1 MTTQAP
7 RRGAVMLAI
16 AFTLSCIGLITFVW
30 TQFYGT
36 IPLAPQGYEVQALFQ
51 ESGLLVPG
59 ADVRISGVNVG
70 RVESVSNR
78 GRYSR
83 VTMDINPPYV
93 PIPADTRAILRQKT
107 LLGEAYIE
115 LSTGDRATRKLR
127 DGGTLPRSQ
136 VEPTQQL
143 DQVLSAFGK
152 PAQRNLQEFLAG
164 GAASLA
170 GRAGELSQAVANLD
184 PAVSDLET
192 ISESLDQQRG
202 DLGRLVRESGAVF
215 SILSQRSAQVRSL
228 IGAGDQVLSA
238 TAARNRALG
247 ATVDAMPPFLAA
259 LRTTLRVADTSL
271 RLAKPSVS
279 ALLPVAPKLRPVL
292 SDLIS
297 LAPSAVSLLHAAPG
311 LLHDALRALPAVTS
325 FTRAFHPALDAL
337 VPALKQISPVIDF
350 IGLYHREIL
359 AAMGNLA
366 ASLEAIAPAQ
376 TTGWPDHPGSA
387 SYLRA
392 LSAIGNESLF
402 GQSIREPTNRSN
414 AYFSPG
420 ELSFIGRG
428 GLLSASCANTGNVS
442 QSHGTF
448 GNVPCRVQ
456 PGFRWNHL
464 VRYFP
469 HVTSGS
475 K

>member
-7 RRGAVMLAI
+7 RRGAVMLAV

-30 TQFYGT
+30 TQFSGT
-36 IPLAPQGYEVQALFQ
+36 IPFAPQGYEVHAQFP

-59 ADVRISGVNVG
+59 ADVRISGVNIG
-70 RVESVSNR
+70 RVEGVSDQ

-83 VTMDINPPYV
+83 VTMDINPQYAPV
-93 PIPADTRAILRQKT
+93 PADTRAILRQKT
-107 LLGEAYIE
+107 LLGEAYVE
-115 LSTGDRATRKLR
+115 LSAGERTGPKLR
-127 DGGTLPRSQ
+127 DGGTIPRSQ
-136 VEPTQQL
+136 VQPTQQL

-152 PAQRNLQEFLAG
+152 PAQKALQEFLAG

-170 GRAGELSQAVANLD
+170 GRAGQLSQALANLD
-184 PAVSDLET
+184 PAVTDLVT
-192 ISESLDQQRG
+192 ISRSLDQQRG
-202 DLGRLVRESGAVF
+202 NLGRLVRESGAVF

-228 IGAGDQVLSA
+228 IGAGDTVLSA

-292 SDLIS
+292 SDLIA
-297 LAPSAVSLLHAAPG
+297 LEPSAVSLLHAAPL
-311 LLHDALRALPAVTS
+311 LLHDALLALPAVTS

-337 VPALKQISPVIDF
+337 IPALKQISPVIDF

-366 ASLEAIAPAQ
+366 ASLEATAPAQ

-392 LSAIGNESLF
+392 LSALGNESLF
-402 GQSIREPTNRSN
+402 GQSIREPTNRAN

-420 ELSFIGRG
+420 ELVNIGRG

-448 GNVPCRVQ
+448 GNVPCRLER
-456 PGFRWNHL
+456 GFRWNHL

-469 HVTSGS
+469 HVTAGS

>member
-16 AFTLSCIGLITFVW
+16 AFTLSCVGLIAFVW
-30 TQFYGT
+30 TQFGGT
-36 IPLAPQGYEVQALFQ
+36 IPLAAEGYEVHALFP

-70 RVESVSNR
+70 RVTALSSR
-78 GRYSR
+78 GRDSW
-83 VTMDINPPYV
+83 VTLDIDPPYA

-115 LSTGDRATRKLR
+115 LSAGSRAGPNLR
-127 DGGTLPRSQ
+127 DGGTIPRSQ
-136 VEPTQQL
+136 IAATQQL

-152 PAQRNLQEFLAG
+152 PAQRHLQEFLQG

-170 GRAGELSQAVANLD
+170 GRAGELSQAIANLD
-184 PAVSDLET
+184 PAVVDLET
-192 ISESLDQQRG
+192 ISRALDQQRG
-202 DLGRLVRESGAVF
+202 AVQRLIQQTGAVF
-215 SILSQRSAQVRSL
+215 STLSQRSAQVRSL
-228 IGAGDQVLSA
+228 IVGGDQVLSA
-238 TAARNRALG
+238 TADRNRALG
-247 ATVDAMPPFLAA
+247 ATVDALSPFLGG
-259 LRTTLRVADTSL
+259 LRTTLRATETTL
-271 RLAKPSVS
+271 RVAKPSVS
-279 ALLPVAPKLRPVL
+279 ALLPVAPLLRPVL
-292 SDLIS
+292 SDVIA
-297 LAPSAVSLLHAAPG
+297 LAPAAVSLLHAAPR

-325 FTRAFHPALDAL
+325 FSKTFHPALDAL
-337 VPALKQISPVIDF
+337 VPALKQIAPVIDF
-350 IGLYHREIL
+350 IGLYHREIV

-366 ASLEAIAPAQ
+366 ANLEATAPAR
-376 TTGWPDHPGSA
+376 TTGWPDRPGTA

-392 LSAIGNESLF
+392 LSAIGDESVF
-402 GQSIREPTNRSN
+402 GQSIREPSNRAN

-420 ELSFIGRG
+420 ELAFLSRG
-428 GLLSASCANTGNVS
+428 GLLAASCANVGNVS
-442 QSHGTF
+442 QSKLSF
-448 GNVPCRVQ
+448 KNVPCRIQ
-456 PGFRWNHL
+456 PGFTWSHL

>member
-7 RRGAVMLAI
+7 RRGAVMLAV
-16 AFTLSCIGLITFVW
+16 AFTLSCVGLIAFVW
-30 TQFYGT
+30 TQFGGT
-36 IPLAPQGYEVQALFQ
+36 IPLAPQGYQVHALFQ

-70 RVESVSNR
+70 RVTGLSNQ
-78 GRYSR
+78 GRYAR
-83 VTMDINPPYV
+83 VTMNIDAQYA

-107 LLGEAYIE
+107 LLGEAYVE
-115 LSTGDRATRKLR
+115 LSTGDRTGPKLR
-127 DGGTLPRSQ
+127 DGGVIPRSQ
-136 VEPTQQL
+136 VAPTQQL
-143 DQVLSAFGK
+143 DQVLSAFGR
-152 PAQRNLQEFLAG
+152 PAQSALQEVLQG

-170 GRAGELSQAVANLD
+170 GRAGQLNQAVANLD
-184 PAVSDLET
+184 PAVADLET
-192 ISESLDQQRG
+192 ISQALDQERG
-202 DLGRLVRESGAVF
+202 NLGRLVRESGALF
-215 SILSQRSAQVRSL
+215 ATLSQRSSQVRSL
-228 IGAGDQVLSA
+228 IVAGDQVLSA
-238 TAARNRALG
+238 TAARDRALA
-247 ATVDAMPPFLAA
+247 ATVDAIPPFQSE
-259 LRTTLRVADTSL
+259 LRRTLRAADTSL
-271 RLAKPSVS
+271 RLAKPSVN
-279 ALLPVAPKLRPVL
+279 ALLPVAPLLRPVL
-292 SDLIS
+292 SDLIA
-297 LAPSAVSLLHAAPG
+297 LEPSVVSLLRAAPR

-325 FTRAFHPALDAL
+325 FSRTLRPALDVL
-337 VPALKQISPVIDF
+337 VPALKQLGPVINF

-366 ASLEAIAPAQ
+366 ASLEATAPAQ

-392 LSAIGNESLF
+392 LSAIGNETPF
-402 GQSIREPTNRSN
+402 GQSIREPTNRDN

-420 ELSFIGRG
+420 ELAFLGQG

-442 QSHGTF
+442 QSRLAF
-448 GNVPCRVQ
+448 KNVPCRVE

-464 VRYFP
+464 VQYFP